1 MRRITFAGFCAFLL
15 LLVCVS
21 CAFADASLYRGADSI
36 GSVQTIENSSG
47 VFVPAEDVG
56 RLLGFTS
63 ARSGEEVRLTR
74 GNSQIRL
81 IAKSAAAWRGTSIVP
96 LYSEPFEQGGKLWLD
111 SVSAVNLFQASAGT
125 GQNNRLRFN
134 KNTGYLA
141 QKVRPGVDVDYKKP
155 DYTPTA
161 MPTPPIQTASLP
173 KTQPKTQTQT
183 QRTNTPAQAISDL
196 QAQAAQPVMVRTS
209 AKTASTPKAQPR
221 RETFKPNGRKTEKGE
236 SYNGTITAV
245 RWTDSE
251 GRQKKIMAVIEANE
265 GADPQ
270 VYINKGVI
278 HALFAGSTVSEEDA
292 ASPYANIKASLIRN
306 NKGVDMTFTVSGFT
320 KAEKLVIN
328 NPRRIAFE
336 FTFPA
341 SANITKT
348 SQPQTV
354 AQIPQTAQ
362 PTKPAQPTVTIPTP
376 TPSTPRR
383 RSPAVTTPP
392 STITI
397 PTTPAGTGVRRK
409 TIVIDPGHG
418 GKDPGAS
425 ANGVTEKNVNLA
437 IGLEMQNI
445 LAARGYR
452 VVMTRNSDT
461 YPTLQDRTDLANRV
475 NADLF
480 VSVHVNALP
489 SKKSMTGFEIYI
501 MALPTDK
508 DAMNLAKIE
517 NREYIEGKGMDTA
530 NVDRRT
536 EMLLKILGDMQQ
548 NNKISESTDFAAAL
562 YNAGAVN
569 GLPMRRIAQAPFFVL
584 RGAGMPAV
592 LLETGFVTNAAEARQ
607 LATREYQQKIAQAMA
622 SGIMNY
628 LR

>member
-1 MRRITFAGFCAFLL
+1 M
-15 LLVCVS
+15 S

-56 RLLGFTS
+56 RLLGFS
-63 ARSGEEVRLTR
+63 SSRSGEEVRLTR

-81 IAKSAAAWRGTSIVP
+81 IAKSAAAWRGSSIVP
-96 LYSEPFEQGGKLWLD
+96 LYSEPFEQGGKIWLD

-134 KNTGYLA
+134 KNTGPLA
-141 QKVRPGVDVDYKKP
+141 QKVRPGVDVEYKKP

-161 MPTPPIQTASLP
+161 MPVPPIQTASLP
-173 KTQPKTQTQT
+173 KAQASRTSTRAQAQVK
-183 QRTNTPAQAISDL
+183 TNTPAQAISDL

-209 AKTASTPKAQPR
+209 ARASSTPKPQPR

-236 SYNGTITAV
+236 SYSGTITAV
-245 RWTDSE
+245 RWTYS
-251 GRQKKIMAVIEANE
+251 GGKQKKILVVIEANDT
-265 GADPQ
+265 ADPQ
-270 VYINKGVI
+270 VYIDKEVI

-292 ASPYANIKASLIRN
+292 ASPYSNVKASLIRN
-306 NKGVDMTFTVSGFT
+306 DKGVDMTFTVSGFT
-320 KAEKLVIN
+320 KAEKLVLN
-328 NPRRIAFE
+328 NPRRIAFD

-341 SANITKT
+341 SVNITGT
-348 SQPQTV
+348 SQPQTI
-354 AQIPQTAQ
+354 AQTPQTTQ
-362 PTKPAQPTVTIPTP
+362 PVQPAQPTVTLP

-397 PTTPAGTGVRRK
+397 PTTPAALGVKRR
-409 TIVIDPGHG
+409 TVVIDPGHG

-425 ANGVTEKNVNLA
+425 ANGVVEKNVTLA
-437 IGLEMQNI
+437 IGLELQNI
-445 LAARGYR
+445 LAARGYK

-475 NADLF
+475 DADLF

-592 LLETGFVTNAAEARQ
+592 LLETGFVTNAAEAQR
-607 LATREYQQKIAQAMA
+607 LATREYQQKIASAMA

>member
-1 MRRITFAGFCAFLL
+1 M
-15 LLVCVS
+15 
-21 CAFADASLYRGADSI
+21 SI
-36 GSVQTIENSSG
+36 I
-47 VFVPAEDVG
+47 
-56 RLLGFTS
+56 
-63 ARSGEEVRLTR
+63 
-74 GNSQIRL
+74 
-81 IAKSAAAWRGTSIVP
+81 P
-96 LYSEPFEQGGKLWLD
+96 LYSEPFERNGKLWLD
-111 SVSAVNLFQASAGT
+111 SSSIITLFQAFAGS

-134 KNTGYLA
+134 KNAGYLA
-141 QKVRPGVDVDYKKP
+141 QKVKPDVDVEYKKP

-161 MPTPPIQTASLP
+161 PAVVSLP
-173 KTQPKTQTQT
+173 KAPAK
-183 QRTNTPAQAISDL
+183 RTNTPAPTSTPAQAISAIQS
-196 QAQAAQPVMVRTS
+196 QAELPAAIRTS
-209 AKTASTPKAQPR
+209 ARTSDGSQPR
-221 RETFKPNGRKTEKGE
+221 LETFRPNGKKTEKGE
-236 SYNGTITAV
+236 NYSGTIRNI
-245 RWTDSE
+245 RWTASG
-251 GRQKKIMAVIEANE
+251 GRYQKILAVVETDNN
-265 GADPQ
+265 ADPQ
-270 VYINKGVI
+270 VYISGGKI
-278 HALFAGSTVSEEDA
+278 HALFAECPDNAEGLT
-292 ASPYANIKASLIRN
+292 SPYENVKTTVNRN
-306 NKGVDMTFTVSGFT
+306 SKGVELVFTPSGFT
-320 KAEKLVIN
+320 KAEKLVLN
-328 NPRRIAFE
+328 NPRRIAFD
-336 FTFPA
+336 FYFPS
-341 SANITKT
+341 SAKITGT
-348 SQPQTV
+348 SQPSQPAVQT
-354 AQIPQTAQ
+354 QRHS
-362 PTKPAQPTVTIPTP
+362 QPTVTIPTP
-376 TPSTPRR
+376 TIPTTPRR

-397 PTTPAGTGVRRK
+397 PTTPAGVRRK
-409 TIVIDPGHG
+409 TVVIDPGHG

-425 ANGVTEKNVNLA
+425 ANGVVEKNVTLA
-437 IGLEMQNI
+437 IGLELQNI

-461 YPTLQDRTDLANRV
+461 YPTLQERTDIANRE

-562 YNAGAVN
+562 YNAGAIN

-592 LLETGFVTNAAEARQ
+592 LLETGFVTNAAESRL
-607 LATREYQQKIAQAMA
+607 LATRDYQQKIAQAMA